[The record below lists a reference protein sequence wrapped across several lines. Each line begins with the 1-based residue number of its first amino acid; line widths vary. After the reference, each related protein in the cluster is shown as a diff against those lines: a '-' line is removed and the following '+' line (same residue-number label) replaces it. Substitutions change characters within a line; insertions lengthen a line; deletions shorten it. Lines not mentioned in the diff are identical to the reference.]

1 MNVGDLFDITIIGF
15 LSQMSMS
22 IIYSFLYNL
31 GIENDVYSL
40 AVTRLPYLLDAMTD
54 PTPVINWKT
63 NKYEKHG
70 AINITPES

>member
-31 GIENDVYSL
+31 GIENDV
-40 AVTRLPYLLDAMTD
+40 
-54 PTPVINWKT
+54 
-63 NKYEKHG
+63 
-70 AINITPES
+70 